1 MQKNL
6 REKPV
11 GLLASSERTC
21 AGQNQNG
28 ADQGKEAITMKST
41 FRLSASLA
49 ALVIAASLAGMPGEL
64 SAQQSTPAAIV
75 SIGAD
80 SIGGV
85 VTSAKGPEAGV
96 WVIAQ
101 TTDLPT
107 KLVKIVVTD
116 DQGRY
121 VLPEL
126 PKATYDIWV
135 RGYGLVD
142 SPKVK
147 GEPGKALDLKA
158 VVAANDAAAAEYYPA
173 QYWYSMLHI
182 PDKSLFPG
190 KGDGPGG
197 NGMSEKVKSQGQWL
211 STLKTHACNSCHQL
225 GNKPTRTIEKELGE
239 FKSSYDAWFHRV
251 QVGPAAETMVRD
263 IGSIDTQLAIKN
275 FADWTDRIA
284 AGELPKAKPQRP
296 QGIERNIVVTMWDWG
311 DAKTYLHDEIATDKR
326 NPTVNAWGKLYSAT
340 EDSTDNLPIL
350 DPKTNSVS
358 YLKMK
363 PRDDKTPS
371 GSFIQSG
378 GFPRQPSPYW
388 GDEMIWHSQ
397 TSVHNPMI
405 DQDGRVWLTARI
417 RAPQTPPFCRQGS
430 DQPSAKLF
438 PMNEAGR
445 QAAVYD
451 PKADKLSYVDLCFTT
466 HHLAF
471 AEDANNT
478 LWFSAGGARAPVVGW
493 LNTKK
498 FLETGDSAASQG
510 WTAFILDTNGNG
522 KRDEGYVEPNQPVD
536 PSKDKRIVAGL
547 YGIGY
552 DPNDGSIWGSVLS
565 VPGGVVHVIPGDN
578 PPATTLSE
586 YYEVPFNEPRAP
598 VNGFGPRGGDIDRNG
613 VFWTPLASGHLA
625 SFDRKKCKGPLNG
638 PTIANGRH
646 CPEGWTLYQF
656 PGPQFENLHEPGAVQ
671 SSYYAWVDQW
681 DTLGLG
687 KNVPI
692 ATGNM
697 SDSLEAL
704 VDGKFVTL
712 RVPYPMG
719 FHAKG
724 LDGRIDD
731 AAIGWKGRALW
742 STYAGR
748 APYHIEGGKGTT
760 SKVVK
765 FQLRPDPLAR

>member
-1 MQKNL
+1 M
-6 REKPV
+6 
-11 GLLASSERTC
+11 S
-21 AGQNQNG
+21 
-28 ADQGKEAITMKST
+28 MKSALYLGAAAIAVLAL
-41 FRLSASLA
+41 LSAPSA
-49 ALVIAASLAGMPGEL
+49 TVN
-64 SAQQSTPAAIV
+64 AQQSAPAITV
-75 SIGAD
+75 GASD
-80 SIGGV
+80 LGGV
-85 VTSAKGPEAGV
+85 VTSANGPEAGV

-101 TTDLPT
+101 TNDLPT
-107 KLVKIVVTD
+107 KFVKIVVTD

-126 PKATYDIWV
+126 PKANYDVWV

-142 SPKVK
+142 SPRV
-147 GEPGKALDLKA
+147 EAAPGRTLNLTA
-158 VVAANDAAAAEYYPA
+158 VVAPNAAAAAEVYPA

-182 PDKSLFPG
+182 PDKSMFPG
-190 KGDGPGG
+190 TGPAPKG

-211 STLKTHACNSCHQL
+211 AILKTHACNSCHQL
-225 GNKPTRTIEKELGE
+225 GNKPTRTISPALGH
-239 FKSSYDAWFHRV
+239 FNSSYDAWMHRV
-251 QVGPAAETMVRD
+251 QVGPAAEVMVNN
-263 IGSIDTQLAIKN
+263 IGQIDAQLALKN

-284 AGELPKAKPQRP
+284 AGELPKAKPNRP
-296 QGIERNIVVTMWDWG
+296 QGIERNVVISMWDWG

-326 NPTVNAWGKLYSAT
+326 HPTVNAWGKLYSAT

-350 DPKTNSVS
+350 DPQTATVT

-363 PRDDKTPS
+363 PRDPNTS
-371 GSFIQSG
+371 GGSFIQAG
-378 GFPRQPSPYW
+378 GFPQLPSPYW
-388 GDEMIWHSQ
+388 GDEKIWHSQ
-397 TSVHNPMI
+397 TTVHNPMM

-417 RAPQTPPFCRQGS
+417 RPPQTPAFCRQGS
-430 DQPSAKLF
+430 DNPSAKLF
-438 PMNEAGR
+438 PMNVAAR

-451 PKADKLSYVDLCFTT
+451 PKADKVTYVDLCFTT
-466 HHLAF
+466 HHMAF
-471 AEDANNT
+471 AEDKDNT

-493 LNTKK
+493 INTKK
-498 FLETGDSAASQG
+498 FLETGDASASQG

-536 PSKDKRIVAGL
+536 PTKDKRIIAGL
-547 YGIGY
+547 YGIGF

-565 VPGGVVHVIPGDN
+565 MPGGVVHVIPGSN
-578 PPATTLSE
+578 PPATTLTE
-586 YYEVPFNEPRAP
+586 YYEVPFNEPRAK

-638 PTIANGRH
+638 PTIANGRQ

-656 PGPQFENLHEPGAVQ
+656 PGPQFEGLNEPGAVQ
-671 SSYYAWVDQW
+671 SSYYTWVDQW
-681 DTLGLG
+681 DILGLG

-692 ATGNM
+692 STGNM
-697 SDSLEAL
+697 TDSLEVL
-704 VDGKFVTL
+704 VGDKFVTM
-712 RVPYPMG
+712 RVPYPLG

-731 AAIGWKGRALW
+731 PNIGWKGRAIW